1 MISGL
6 VLKYLN
12 GECFLIRRAYETTLP
27 VSSSFCLTVPDGVI
41 MSEVMLEKVDGE
53 HVCNWCFA
61 RNETVLHDTETNTYW
76 HQDCREVA
84 GDAIHHMKDWLPF
97 KKKKR

>member
-27 VSSSFCLTVPDGVI
+27 VSSSFCLTVPYYTTGEADFILVVI
-41 MSEVMLEKVDGE
+41 VKDIAEYEEFTQEYFFDESNVSKFTSSIVMDRVKVSLD
-53 HVCNWCFA
+53 
-61 RNETVLHDTETNTYW
+61 
-76 HQDCREVA
+76 
-84 GDAIHHMKDWLPF
+84 II
-97 KKKKR
+97 